1 MPAANGLLIGCVAL
15 FALAAILTLIILAP
29 LIVWSSKRKNLFIT
43 AWLIVAGVLVVL
55 AVVGGAVGM
64 HGSPPPIQPIERQID
79 VTDAEGALAV
89 SGFHLAPPVEGVA
102 RLNVRVRNASDEP
115 RYLGVEYYVD
125 AGQVADIFSPG
136 AMSQAMVEEVAP
148 GFAGTVTF
156 DLAMPPLARDSSL
169 VIVLA
174 RSNGPDAGGV
184 RLDPESEALY
194 QERFQLT
201 EE

>member
-1 MPAANGLLIGCVAL
+1 MPAANGLLIVCVAL
-15 FALAAILTLIILAP
+15 LALAAILTLIILTP
-29 LIVWSSKRKNLFIT
+29 LILWSSKRTRLLIT
-43 AWLIVAGVLVVL
+43 AWLIAAGVLVVL

-64 HGSPPPIQPIERQID
+64 HSSPPPIQPIERQID
-79 VTDAEGALAV
+79 ITDAEGALTV
-89 SGFHLAPPVEGVA
+89 SGFRLAPPEEGVA

-148 GFAGTVTF
+148 GFSGTVTF

-174 RSNGPDAGGV
+174 RSSGPDAGGV

-194 QERFQLT
+194 QERFRLT

>member
-1 MPAANGLLIGCVAL
+1 MPVANGLLIGCVAL
-15 FALAAILTLIILAP
+15 LALAAILTLIILAP

-55 AVVGGAVGM
+55 AIVGGAVGM
-64 HGSPPPIQPIERQID
+64 HNSAPPMQPIERQID
-79 VTDAEGALAV
+79 ITDAEGALTV
-89 SGFHLAPPVEGVA
+89 SGFHLAPPQNGAA

-125 AGQVADIFSPG
+125 AGQVANIFSPG
-136 AMSQAMVEEVAP
+136 AMSQALVEKVAP
-148 GFAGTVTF
+148 GFSGTITF

-174 RSNGPDAGGV
+174 RSSGPDAGGV

-194 QERFQLT
+194 QERIQLT